1 MPDISKAKILIL
13 ATDGFEQ
20 SELEVPRDRLKQA
33 GAQVEI
39 ASPKGGDIRGWK
51 DDDWGDSVASDLTL
65 SSVNPDAYDALVL
78 PGGQINPD
86 KLRLEAAAIDVVKRF
101 HDSGKVIAAICHG
114 PWLLVEADIIRGKAV
129 TSFASIRKDLENAG
143 GLWEDQAVVTDK
155 GLITSRDPDDLDAF
169 CQKIIEEVEEGRH
182 ER

>member
-1 MPDISKAKILIL
+1 M
-13 ATDGFEQ
+13 
-20 SELEVPRDRLKQA
+20 
-33 GAQVEI
+33 
-39 ASPKGGDIRGWK
+39 
-51 DDDWGDSVASDLTL
+51 
-65 SSVNPDAYDALVL
+65 SSVTPDAYDALGL

-86 KLRLEAAAIDVVKRF
+86 KLRLEAAAIAVVKRF

-129 TSFASIRKDLENAG
+129 TSFASIRKDLEDAG

-169 CQKIIEEVEEGRH
+169 CQKIIEEVKEGRH
-182 ER
+182 EL